1 MKVESPSIGIE
12 KLCQKLGPAYS
23 VRVIDCENVIYR
35 DLGNGYDIEIS
46 GLDNNRK
53 SVNATIYVWGT
64 EPRAIVDTVKNV
76 KSFEALVYILEG
88 IASTYSSR

>member
-1 MKVESPSIGIE
+1 M
-12 KLCQKLGPAYS
+12 
-23 VRVIDCENVIYR
+23 RVIDCENVIYR

-76 KSFEALVYILEG
+76 NSFEALVYILEG